1 MLHKE
6 VWVTTFYGTQLKI
19 QNRKI
24 IKFSGRDIS
33 SLAAKGLIWVTKIY
47 SSATCGTQVIRTIKD
62 LNSQTVYDMKRYFN
76 QMVSQNQP
84 NTHTTLFWHPY
95 DIVLTL
101 WTLYGHRNEVVC
113 LLGSHHKLDRKNRI
127 KTKSSQQQQQQQ
139 NKTHSFIHSF
149 TPNADKDH
157 FLRSIKISLRHIEQP
172 IKTNR
177 FDLIPTSSHQQI
189 KYD

>member
-1 MLHKE
+1 MVRNSKSR
-6 VWVTTFYGTQLKI
+6 I
-19 QNRKI
+19 RKI

-76 QMVSQNQP
+76 QMVSPNQP

-101 WTLYGHRNEVVC
+101 WTLYGHRNDVVC
-113 LLGSHHKLDRKNRI
+113 LLGGI
-127 KTKSSQQQQQQQ
+127 VV
-139 NKTHSFIHSF
+139 
-149 TPNADKDH
+149 
-157 FLRSIKISLRHIEQP
+157 FLRSLQDSLFWNNCSLLNIFRSYNKNFTLYNILYKYSKIQ
-172 IKTNR
+172 N
-177 FDLIPTSSHQQI
+177 LI
-189 KYD
+189 